1 MNAYARTS
9 NLAAYQN
16 AATHGGVAASDPHGL
31 IVMLMDGALER
42 IATARGCMQRGDVT
56 EKARLLN
63 RTVSIVAELRGSL
76 DLSAGGQIATNLSE
90 LYDYMNR
97 RLMAALANNQLEPL
111 DEVSKLLSDI
121 RSAWVAIPQQA
132 RVRRAGP

>member
-1 MNAYARTS
+1 
-9 NLAAYQN
+9 
-16 AATHGGVAASDPHGL
+16 
-31 IVMLMDGALER
+31 
-42 IATARGCMQRGDVT
+42 MQRGDVT

-97 RLMAALANNQLEPL
+97 RLMTALANNQLEPL